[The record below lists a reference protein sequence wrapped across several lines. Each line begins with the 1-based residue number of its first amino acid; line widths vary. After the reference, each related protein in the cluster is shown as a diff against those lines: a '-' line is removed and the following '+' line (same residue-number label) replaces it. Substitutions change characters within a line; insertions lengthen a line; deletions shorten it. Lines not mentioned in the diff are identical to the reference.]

1 MDPATTPPPA
11 AGPTSAL
18 NGLADRLALGDS
30 PSWLVAIILL
40 VIGLVIASIAGS
52 TVERLTN
59 KVAVGGAR
67 SRFLGGLVRWL
78 VTALAL
84 LTALERVG
92 VETSSL
98 LAVLASAGLAVG
110 LALQGSLA
118 HFASGVLLLIF
129 RPFDLGDVISVAGQA
144 GQVVD
149 IGVVAV
155 TLETPDKQRVVIPNS
170 VVTGGVLVNLTR
182 SPLRRFEVQVN
193 LGYGVDLNK
202 AEAVLTAAA
211 RSVPLVAA
219 SEPIDVVIV
228 HLGAGGPELL
238 VRAWTRGL
246 DVPDAGPA
254 LRRQIITGLQAAQI
268 SFPVP
273 GIVVHQPRA

>member
-1 MDPATTPPPA
+1 MDPASTPPPA

-182 SPLRRFEVQVN
+182 SPLRRVEVPLT
-193 LGYGVDLNK
+193 LGYGVDLAA
-202 AEAVLTAAA
+202 AERALIAAA
-211 RSVPLVAA
+211 RAVPLVAGG
-219 SEPIDVVIV
+219 ENIDVVIV
-228 HLGAGGPELL
+228 KLGGGGPELL
-238 VRAWTRGL
+238 LRAWVKAV

-254 LRRQIITGLQAAQI
+254 LSRSIVSALAAAQI

-273 GIVVHQPRA
+273 NIVVHQG

>member
-1 MDPATTPPPA
+1 MDPASTPPPA
-11 AGPTSAL
+11 AGATSAL
-18 NGLADRLALGDS
+18 NSLADRLALGDS
-30 PSWLVAIILL
+30 PSWLVAIVLL
-40 VIGLVIASIAGS
+40 LIGLAIASIAGS
-52 TVERLTN
+52 TVERLTS

-67 SRFLGGLVRWL
+67 ARFLGGLVRWL
-78 VTALAL
+78 VTALAV

-129 RPFDLGDVISVAGQA
+129 RPFDLGDVISVAGQTGA
-144 GQVVD
+144 VVD

-182 SPLRRFEVQVN
+182 APLRRVEVRVG
-193 LGYGVDLNK
+193 LAYGVDIAR
-202 AEAVLTAAA
+202 AEAVLIAAA
-211 RSVPLVAA
+211 RSVSFVKQDEAV
-219 SEPIDVVIV
+219 DVVTAN
-228 HLGAGGPELL
+228 LGGSAVEVV
-238 VRAWTRGL
+238 VRAWVAAVDL
-246 DVPDAGPA
+246 VPADPA
-254 LRRQIITGLQAAQI
+254 VRRQVLLSLREAGIEIPYQQ
-268 SFPVP
+268 
-273 GIVVHQPRA
+273 IVVHQR

>member
-1 MDPATTPPPA
+1 MDPAPTPPPA
-11 AGPTSAL
+11 AGAPSAL
-18 NGLADRLALGDS
+18 NSLADRLALGDS
-30 PSWLVAIILL
+30 PSWLVAIVLL

-52 TVERLTN
+52 TVERLTS

-67 SRFLGGLVRWL
+67 ARFLGGLVRWL
-78 VTALAL
+78 VTALAI

-129 RPFDLGDVISVAGQA
+129 RPFDLGDVVSVAGQTGA
-144 GQVVD
+144 VVD

-182 SPLRRFEVQVN
+182 SPLRRVEVPLT
-193 LGYGVDLNK
+193 LGYGVDLAA
-202 AEAVLTAAA
+202 AERALIAAA
-211 RSVPLVAA
+211 RAVPLVAGG
-219 SEPIDVVIV
+219 ENIDVVIV
-228 HLGAGGPELL
+228 KLGGGGPELL
-238 VRAWTRGL
+238 LRAWVKAV

-254 LRRQIITGLQAAQI
+254 LSRSIVSALAAAQI

-273 GIVVHQPRA
+273 NIVVHQG